1 MDQDK
6 RLHRKVPL
14 QMRLSMRSQCPYIS
28 GQLEQRIAVDVS
40 LDPKAHDALARVG
53 FRRVENWV
61 YRPAC
66 PYCNACTA
74 WRVDTV
80 AFMPSKSMARI
91 LKINQSLSR
100 VVTGLNV
107 DEAHYDLFKAYIMG
121 RHRNG
126 QMAMMSRDDFI
137 NMIINSPIDTALV
150 NYYDP
155 DNRLV
160 ATVLTDFQSD
170 GLSAVYSFFDPAL
183 SRRSLGTFIIL
194 DLLQMAKKMMLP
206 WLYLGYYV
214 EGSAKMAYK
223 ARYTPAEIFQNG
235 SWRAFVSKR
244 GKI

>member
-14 QMRLSMRSQCPYIS
+14 QMRLSMQSRCPYIY
-28 GQLEQRIAVDVS
+28 GQSEQRIAVDVS
-40 LDPKAHDALARVG
+40 LYPQAHDALARAG

-66 PYCNACTA
+66 PSCNACTSL
-74 WRVDTV
+74 RVDTA
-80 AFMPSKSMARI
+80 AFILSRSMARI
-91 LKINQSLSR
+91 KKINQSLR
-100 VVTGLNV
+100 RRITGLEV
-107 DEAHYDLFKAYIMG
+107 DETHYDLFKAYIMS
-121 RHRNG
+121 RHENG
-126 QMAMMSRDDFI
+126 HMAMMSHDDFT
-137 NMIINSPIDTALV
+137 NMIINSPIDTVLV

-155 DNRLV
+155 DDRLV

-183 SRRSLGTFIIL
+183 SRRSLGNFIIL
-194 DLLQMAKKMMLP
+194 DLLQLAKEMMLP

-214 EGSAKMAYK
+214 EESAKMVYK
-223 ARYTPAEIFQNG
+223 ARYSPAEIYENG

-244 GKI
+244 SKL

>member
-1 MDQDK
+1 MCSSD
-6 RLHRKVPL
+6 L
-14 QMRLSMRSQCPYIS
+14 
-28 GQLEQRIAVDVS
+28 
-40 LDPKAHDALARVG
+40 
-53 FRRVENWV
+53 
-61 YRPAC
+61 
-66 PYCNACTA
+66 
-74 WRVDTV
+74 TV

-107 DEAHYDLFKAYIMG
+107 DEAHYDLFKAYITD

-155 DNRLV
+155 DDRLV
-160 ATVLTDFQSD
+160 AAVLTDFQSD

-183 SRRSLGTFIIL
+183 SRRSLGTFVIL
-194 DLLQMAKKMMLP
+194 DLLRMAKKMILP

-214 EGSAKMAYK
+214 EGSTKMAYK

-235 SWRAFVSKR
+235 GWRAFISKR
-244 GKI
+244 VKL